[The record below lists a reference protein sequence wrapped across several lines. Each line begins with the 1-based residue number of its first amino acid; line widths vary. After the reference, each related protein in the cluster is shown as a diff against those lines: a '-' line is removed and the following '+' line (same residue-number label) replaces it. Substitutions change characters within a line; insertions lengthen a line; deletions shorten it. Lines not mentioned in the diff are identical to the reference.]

1 MFYARPHY
9 GGAAPRIKYFLK
21 KRMIRT
27 QGRSVATG
35 KKCATV
41 LKFHYR
47 ITRYALADVTK
58 RCINPR
64 TSVQR
69 FNESE
74 EKGALN
80 WDTRAWIGGRKAR
93 GEEEEEEEEGGG
105 GDEAKRS
112 RCKKTV

>member
-1 MFYARPHY
+1 MQ
-9 GGAAPRIKYFLK
+9 GGPC
-21 KRMIRT
+21 
-27 QGRSVATG
+27 SG

-47 ITRYALADVTK
+47 ITRYVLADVTK

-74 EKGALN
+74 EKGVLN
-80 WDTRAWIGGRKAR
+80 WDTRR
-93 GEEEEEEEEGGG
+93 GWKSDADG
-105 GDEAKRS
+105 
-112 RCKKTV
+112 

>member
-1 MFYARPHY
+1 M
-9 GGAAPRIKYFLK
+9 
-21 KRMIRT
+21 
-27 QGRSVATG
+27 
-35 KKCATV
+35 V

-80 WDTRAWIGGRKAR
+80 WDTQTQIGG
-93 GEEEEEEEEGGG
+93 
-105 GDEAKRS
+105 
-112 RCKKTV
+112 